1 MATKKTKAVKDEA
14 VVKEKPKATV
24 KATSKKRLIA
34 RRPILY
40 YGREFLT
47 GEELPDKDS
56 EKVKEWTE
64 DGSAVWE

>member
-1 MATKKTKAVKDEA
+1 MATKKTKAVKVESA
-14 VVKEKPKATV
+14 VKEKPKVSV
-24 KATSKKRLIA
+24 KKKLIA